1 MNPDHCPVCG
11 TPWPH
16 PDPSKLLECLEEWY
30 KHPKEEKDA
39 YERMVRESGGTGL
52 KEFPRIFKAF
62 CTYQFEEELKREQ
75 ERKSS

>member
-1 MNPDHCPVCG
+1 MMDPDHCPVCG

-39 YERMVRESGGTGL
+39 YERMVRESGG
-52 KEFPRIFKAF
+52 RA
-62 CTYQFEEELKREQ
+62 
-75 ERKSS
+75 